1 MSISAKSPTK
11 SPPLSLQGFRI
22 LVTRAADQ
30 AEEFCGLLRQRGAV
44 AIECPTIQ
52 LVPPLSWDALD
63 AALDDPNGF
72 EWLILT
78 SVNGVR
84 FFFERLAQRGSG
96 PEALRGIKVCAVG
109 PKTAEALA
117 ERGVTVDLL
126 PQQFTGEGI
135 VAAFQG
141 MPLQGKRILFPR
153 AEAARDLVPQQLRG
167 LGAVLLDPVVYRT
180 TMPLALPVEACQA
193 LERHRLDAVIFS
205 SPLTA
210 RNLAALVGGAD
221 RLQELLS
228 GVVIASIG
236 PVTSQACRELGLA
249 VAVEP
254 PEATLSSLLQALEAH
269 FTQN

>member
-11 SPPLSLQGFRI
+11 SSSLPLQGRWI

-30 AEEFCGLLRQRGAV
+30 AEEFCAPLRQRGAV

-52 LVPPLSWDALD
+52 LVAPLSWDALD
-63 AALDDPNGF
+63 AVLDDPSAF

-78 SVNGVR
+78 SVNGVK

-96 PEALRGIKVCAVG
+96 PEVLQGTKICAVG
-109 PKTAEALA
+109 PKTAEALS

-141 MPLQGKRILFPR
+141 IPLQGKRILFPK
-153 AEAARDLVPQQLRG
+153 AEAARDLIPQQLRG
-167 LGAVLLDPVVYRT
+167 LGAMLFDPVVYRT
-180 TMPLALPVEACQA
+180 TMPLALPVEAYQA
-193 LERHRLDAVIFS
+193 LERHQLDAVIFS

-228 GVVIASIG
+228 NVAIASIG
-236 PVTSQACRELGLA
+236 PVTSQACRELGLTID
-249 VAVEP
+249 VEP
-254 PEATLSSLLQALEAH
+254 PEATLAALLQALEAH